1 MEIPSDILERLLDTI
16 PVARL
21 ATLGRDGR
29 PHQVPIVFAR
39 SGGRIWSAVDGKPK
53 REGELTRVANV
64 RRRPQVS
71 LLLDHYDADWTQLWW
86 IRVAGTAE
94 VREPATPEADS
105 QVAAALTALRAKYPQ
120 YVDTP
125 VLSGSPVLLAIRPDS
140 IRSWCAGLLLPT

>member
-1 MEIPSDILERLLDTI
+1 MEIPGDILERFLDAT

-39 SGGRIWSAVDGKPK
+39 SGGRIWSAVDGKAK
-53 REGELTRVANV
+53 RAGELARVANV

-86 IRVAGTAE
+86 IRVSGTAE

-120 YVDTP
+120 YADTQL
-125 VLSGSPVLLAIRPDS
+125 VGGAPVLLAIRPDS
-140 IRSWCAGLLLPT
+140 IRSWCAGLLLPA